1 MSMTMADREMLS
13 RVLYGIRQKI
23 AGYNSTQKG
32 RMNEATTIRLLI
44 EPVLDALGWDTDDPS
59 QVCREYTTGNGKVDL
74 ALLIDDK
81 PVLYIEAKA
90 LKESTDDAKWI
101 NQTLNYAIADGVEWC
116 VLTNGATYRIFR
128 SHALVNLKGKIFGT
142 VRVSDPED
150 EAPIESVAASLSLL
164 SPQSMMSKDLNALW
178 GIRVIDRQLEEGLKD
193 IIERPEFHRWLSRSV
208 FKDLNAKQIGQ
219 SLQRASFGISY
230 PDGHEYINDLD
241 ETKHA
246 TIPERPRQSP
256 MTIAG
261 SQPKNRPQAESQLT
275 SRSARKDTPEKP
287 TTQIDRKGKKTVK
300 MQTQEMVERGLL
312 QVGTILTIRN
322 HPGSDAKVVDGRNV
336 RYNNMTISFNDWAKR
351 VLKSS
356 VSVYLYA
363 VMPDGK
369 TLDDLRSSYDPAIR
383 DSVKISHNTPDL
395 AQHDKSKNLIKTS
408 TSPHAARQ
416 NKMKIP
422 EMVDSGLLEI
432 GTILS
437 IKNRPGS
444 EARVMDGRHVM
455 YQGNIIT
462 FMDWGRRV
470 TGWSTLQIYVH
481 AVLPDGRLLDDLR
494 K

>member
-142 VRVSDPED
+142 VRVSNPDN
-150 EAPIESVAASLSLL
+150 EAPIGSVATSLSLL
-164 SPQSMMSKDLNALW
+164 SPQSMKSKDLNALW
-178 GIRVIDRQLEEGLKD
+178 AMRVIDRELEESLKN
-193 IIERPEFHRWLSRSV
+193 IIEMPEFHRWLSRNIC
-208 FKDLNAKQIGQ
+208 KDLRPKQIGQ

-230 PDGHEYINDLD
+230 PDGHEYISELEKDQRGP
-241 ETKHA
+241 A
-246 TIPERPRQSP
+246 IPRSRLRLSP
-256 MTIAG
+256 KENAD
-261 SQPKNRPQAESQLT
+261 SRSRKNSVLESQNT
-275 SRSARKDTPEKP
+275 SRVEQNSAPEK
-287 TTQIDRKGKKTVK
+287 INRGNEKKRKATRR
-300 MQTQEMVERGLL
+300 MQTPEMVEKGLL
-312 QVGTILTIRN
+312 PIGTVLTIEQI
-322 HPGSDAKVVDGRNV
+322 PGSEATVVDGRNV
-336 RYNNMTISFNDWAKR
+336 NYNGS
-351 VLKSS
+351 
-356 VSVYLYA
+356 
-363 VMPDGK
+363 
-369 TLDDLRSSYDPAIR
+369 
-383 DSVKISHNTPDL
+383 
-395 AQHDKSKNLIKTS
+395 
-408 TSPHAARQ
+408 
-416 NKMKIP
+416 
-422 EMVDSGLLEI
+422 
-432 GTILS
+432 ILS
-437 IKNRPGS
+437 FSK
-444 EARVMDGRHVM
+444 
-455 YQGNIIT
+455 
-462 FMDWGRRV
+462 WGMKV
-470 TGWSTLQIYVH
+470 KGWTTIQIYVH